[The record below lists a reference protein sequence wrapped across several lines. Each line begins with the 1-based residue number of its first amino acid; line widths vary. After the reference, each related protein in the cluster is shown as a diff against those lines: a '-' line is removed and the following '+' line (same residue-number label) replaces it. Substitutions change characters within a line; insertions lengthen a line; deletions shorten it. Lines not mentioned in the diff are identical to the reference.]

1 MLTKHFK
8 LQSELGPA
16 YTGGKFLMLKNG
28 FAFAQNNS
36 EVSLIAVNTGKMVGK
51 VAQDNEDIIN
61 FTVSP
66 NCKLLAATFK
76 NHLVRVYSLGELTN

>member
-36 EVSLIAVNTGKMVGK
+36 EVSLIAVNTGKVVGK
-51 VAQDNEDIIN
+51 VAQDNDHQLYS
-61 FTVSP
+61 FT
-66 NCKLLAATFK
+66 KLQTARSHF
-76 NHLVRVYSLGELTN
+76 